1 MSETPGYASHDT
13 EDGFTVSSNT
23 ATAAELAATFAPETE
38 EADPPEPE
46 GSAPPAVEAAPEPAL
61 EPTDGEPEKLTPFR
75 KGAKPRDDAFARMKQ
90 ATDKLAESNRLREAA
105 EARVRELEARQ
116 APPPPAAKI
125 PAVSDTP
132 TGAKFPSFDTYLA
145 SHPDASW
152 DDWND
157 AKIDYVAEAKLTA
170 REQAVAAA
178 AAHAETVRVSQ
189 AHGAR
194 MAAIGTKYPDYAT
207 VRETADRVLAAAGV
221 ATLPDALVRA
231 VVTSDRS
238 DDLVYFL
245 GTHPDEA
252 IQLARESADA
262 PASVAPTLRRYLES
276 LLVPRAALSAGSA
289 APPLRSSAKPPVTPV
304 GGSASATPTALDDL
318 DFGPEYVRRQ
328 NAKDLEKGRRSW

>member
-1 MSETPGYASHDT
+1 MSDTPGYISHET

-23 ATAAELAATFAPETE
+23 ATAAELADTFAPESETSE
-38 EADPPEPE
+38 TSETPV
-46 GSAPPAVEAAPEPAL
+46 VEAAPEPAP
-61 EPTDGEPEKLTPFR
+61 EPAAEGEPEKLTPFR

-116 APPPPAAKI
+116 APPPAPRAA
-125 PAVSDTP
+125 ASDPP
-132 TGAKFPSFDTYLA
+132 TGAKFPSFDTYLTA
-145 SHPDASW
+145 HPDASW

-170 REQAVAAA
+170 REQAAADA

-262 PASVAPTLRRYLES
+262 PAAVAPTLRRYLES
-276 LLVPRAALSAGSA
+276 LLVPRAALTAGSA
-289 APPLRSSAKPPVTPV
+289 APPLRSSAKPPVNPV
-304 GGSASATPTALDDL
+304 GGSASATPQALDDL
-318 DFGPEYVRRQ
+318 DFGAEYVRRQ